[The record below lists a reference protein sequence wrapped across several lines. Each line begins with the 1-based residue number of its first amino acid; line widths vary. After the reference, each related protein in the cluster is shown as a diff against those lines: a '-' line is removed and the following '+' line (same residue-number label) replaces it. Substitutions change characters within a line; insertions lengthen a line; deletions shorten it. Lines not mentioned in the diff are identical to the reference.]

1 MAKDDR
7 NMPAQQGNRDE
18 MDTGSDE
25 RMRGTEDV
33 RGIADEIADESEE
46 EVDDSEDPDEEEE
59 EDEGSF

>member
-1 MAKDDR
+1 MAKDDP
-7 NMPAQQGNRDE
+7 NMPPQQGNRDE

-33 RGIADEIADESEE
+33 RGIADESEE
-46 EVDDSEDPDEEEE
+46 EFDDSEDPDEEEE